1 MLGHVMSRKGVA
13 VVVRQLGTRCLR
25 STSGSGSQVVG
36 CGSNVVDQF
45 LRLRVIP
52 KVGEKGYFSSPTQI
66 FEASVVGGVTLN
78 HLSWAAMLGV
88 PTAGLFL
95 QGKDAS
101 GEMLRA
107 EMVRQ
112 GVSIEHVQA
121 SSSYA
126 TAESYVLLQDDGE
139 RSIVMATGSTSEI
152 DGSTATKHFGAAVKA
167 ASIFTTEIS
176 QVPLSGVAALLTTAN
191 DNGVLSV
198 LDIDVQPSV
207 ATNEAGLGS
216 TSEIIDCIKQARVL
230 KPAMHAAREVV
241 GILMPEIRTEIAS
254 MPADELGK
262 RMRDAAD
269 CDLVALTDG
278 GNGCALVTADLAIT
292 VPTGCHIDVI
302 DATGAGDAFLGGLIA
317 GIYNE
322 GLPVNEIDLLRLGQ
336 LANATGAACC
346 LAIGGLPTTQSA
358 AQLTSLLAEST
369 ALDFSDCI
377 VPLGSGGVSA
387 IGMLAGFQASLAND
401 SATLSALADS
411 FDLDAVEKT
420 VTTLL
425 TCRGRV
431 LVTGLGKSGVVAQR
445 LAASLTS
452 TGTAAHFVHAAEW
465 SHGDLGVCRDG
476 DVVVALSHS
485 GKTPECVSAM
495 AHIKARGTSVV
506 AITSDNASP
515 MAKQSDVSLTYTIP
529 ADMEPVGGAPTTS
542 VVAQESIVNA
552 LVVELILRRGFTA
565 KDFKHN
571 HPGGALGG
579 AV

>member
-1 MLGHVMSRKGVA
+1 MNGKSTNTRICAVICSHEACGV
-13 VVVRQLGTRCLR
+13 
-25 STSGSGSQVVG
+25 
-36 CGSNVVDQF
+36 
-45 LRLRVIP
+45 
-52 KVGEKGYFSSPTQI
+52 
-66 FEASVVGGVTLN
+66 
-78 HLSWAAMLGV
+78 
-88 PTAGLFL
+88 
-95 QGKDAS
+95 
-101 GEMLRA
+101 
-107 EMVRQ
+107 
-112 GVSIEHVQA
+112 
-121 SSSYA
+121 
-126 TAESYVLLQDDGE
+126 
-139 RSIVMATGSTSEI
+139 
-152 DGSTATKHFGAAVKA
+152 
-167 ASIFTTEIS
+167 

-377 VPLGSGGVSA
+377 VPLGGGGVSA

-529 ADMEPVGGAPTTS
+529 ADMGMLIVLRDCTLACLNDNDSWIKAAPPSPLTRAIYLVHRTRWRCAYHKCGRTRVNCERACCRAHIATWVHCQRFQAQSPGRSAWRGSVNVRYTCVVHHKGSLYRNQIHTNKQFTS
-542 VVAQESIVNA
+542 S
-552 LVVELILRRGFTA
+552 T
-565 KDFKHN
+565 
-571 HPGGALGG
+571 
-579 AV
+579 